1 MAIDFAIFS
10 LFTVVSIAL
19 CVFGLYGGKRELGV
33 LTLVGAVLLI
43 VFTGQLAGD
52 RDIIVGYNAATPITY
67 TLPDTLVLAVGT
79 IGFVLFLWGS
89 LKIAGM
95 I

>member
-1 MAIDFAIFS
+1 M
-10 LFTVVSIAL
+10 VSIAL

-52 RDIIVGYNAATPITY
+52 QDITVGYNGATPIDY
-67 TLPDTLVLAVGT
+67 TLPDTSILALGT

-89 LKIAGM
+89 LKLAGWT
-95 I
+95 